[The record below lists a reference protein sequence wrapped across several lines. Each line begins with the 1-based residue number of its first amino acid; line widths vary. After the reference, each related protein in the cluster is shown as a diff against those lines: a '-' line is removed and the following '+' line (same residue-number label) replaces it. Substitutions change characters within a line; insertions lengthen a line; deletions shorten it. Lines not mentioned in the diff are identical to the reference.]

1 MSTLISAMIV
11 HAVFRS
17 TPWDAHQTLNLFF
30 KRGGHAPL
38 DLLLQRL
45 RLSRPVPRQCAQDMN
60 SRR

>member
-30 KRGGHAPL
+30 KGAVT
-38 DLLLQRL
+38 L
-45 RLSRPVPRQCAQDMN
+45 RSISCASASACLGPYPVNAHKI
-60 SRR
+60 